1 MSTAQQILLQK
12 NGGAKNSVKEF
23 IEMVSKDEQI
33 PTIDVLKPRIE
44 KSKSSQ
50 DSFQEGV
57 RRGER

>member
-12 NGGAKNSVKEF
+12 NGGAKNPVKEY
-23 IEMVSKDEQI
+23 IEMFSKDEQI
-33 PTIDVLKPRIE
+33 QTINVLKPRIE